1 LIVGLY
7 YYDVNSLYPHAAL
20 NPMPG
25 SNCVFE
31 DSINSYLKDV
41 TNFFGF
47 YYCSIKTNNS
57 YLGLLPIR
65 SKQGIIM
72 PNGEW
77 SGWYFSEELRF
88 AALNGYEIFVHKGYS
103 FDKQD
108 NVFYSYVK
116 YFYNIKS
123 STTSV
128 VEKAISKSL
137 LNNLLGRFGLNIHKS
152 KTELMDMDRYNEI
165 SQTKSINSVTHIND
179 KVLVNYNNK
188 VSSFIC
194 DELNVDYKNSVIKNL
209 KDNNESEKTFRD
221 VSIAI
226 ASAVTSY
233 ARISISKTKL
243 HILKNGGELYYS
255 DTDSI
260 VTNIPLEDKLVG
272 NALGQ
277 YKLEYIIKEAYFIS
291 SKTYCL
297 LLKFGTPVIKAKGV
311 NNHKLSEQ
319 DFINLYKGEK
329 VETVR
334 TEAYRDFSQGFVN
347 INIVKPIILN
357 GDAYAKRL
365 KIFRDGIWVDTKPL
379 IIGNIDIPSK
389 NEIISTVKIDKKKK
403 KILDNHN
410 KTNVSKLSDILIYLV
425 CLLSLIFYFVDKLV
439 TFEDDDLCDIPN
451 SELNDKSV
459 DDITDIEKDLN
470 TTPPP
475 EKNPSFYSFTESDTS
490 TTPLDWESST
500 DNIAK
505 ENEEGQELN
514 PNDFDIKPDTQFK
527 GETLYQNFIKDLD
540 TMRANSPTETASTTT
555 TLYEPTPTTDK
566 PISPDDEEKGL
577 EKDMFSPFTP
587 NSLEQLKKEI
597 ERNVENM
604 NELDTVCKDPDIKD
618 NVKEKLIDERT
629 YFLNQ
634 QVKHMDAIVQQARRV
649 DFGDVDT
656 IDF

>member
-1 LIVGLY
+1 
-7 YYDVNSLYPHAAL
+7 
-20 NPMPG
+20 
-25 SNCVFE
+25 
-31 DSINSYLKDV
+31 
-41 TNFFGF
+41 
-47 YYCSIKTNNS
+47 
-57 YLGLLPIR
+57 
-65 SKQGIIM
+65 
-72 PNGEW
+72 
-77 SGWYFSEELRF
+77 
-88 AALNGYEIFVHKGYS
+88 
-103 FDKQD
+103 
-108 NVFYSYVK
+108 VFYSYVK

-152 KTELMDMDRYNEI
+152 KTELMDMDRYNER

-365 KIFRDGIWVDTKPL
+365 KIFRDGI
-379 IIGNIDIPSK
+379 
-389 NEIISTVKIDKKKK
+389 
-403 KILDNHN
+403 
-410 KTNVSKLSDILIYLV
+410 
-425 CLLSLIFYFVDKLV
+425 
-439 TFEDDDLCDIPN
+439 
-451 SELNDKSV
+451 
-459 DDITDIEKDLN
+459 
-470 TTPPP
+470 
-475 EKNPSFYSFTESDTS
+475 
-490 TTPLDWESST
+490 
-500 DNIAK
+500 
-505 ENEEGQELN
+505 
-514 PNDFDIKPDTQFK
+514 
-527 GETLYQNFIKDLD
+527 
-540 TMRANSPTETASTTT
+540 
-555 TLYEPTPTTDK
+555 
-566 PISPDDEEKGL
+566 
-577 EKDMFSPFTP
+577 
-587 NSLEQLKKEI
+587 
-597 ERNVENM
+597 
-604 NELDTVCKDPDIKD
+604 
-618 NVKEKLIDERT
+618 
-629 YFLNQ
+629 
-634 QVKHMDAIVQQARRV
+634 
-649 DFGDVDT
+649 
-656 IDF
+656 